1 MKKNILILSVAAL
14 ALTSCDDFLNK
25 TPLDKQSAETYFK
38 TETELQLFS
47 NNFYSSPYTVKAN
60 DAIFQEQNDL
70 IFQTGSLASEL
81 KGGTNRTV
89 PASGGGWNWSILRK
103 INTLLDH
110 IDQCQDEGARVKYTA
125 IARYFR
131 GSFYFEKVKRFG
143 DVPWYEHELT
153 SDSPEL
159 YRPRDSREFIV
170 DKIIED
176 LDYAAENLSE
186 TPDQF
191 RVNKWTALA
200 LKSNVCLFEGTWRK
214 YHTEDETEYAHEY
227 SYYLEQCAEAAKAV
241 IEGGRYSLESAGTTP
256 YLDVFKAEN
265 ASQREFIFAIHYDGA
280 LEVTHSRG
288 FNAIQMGGQ
297 TISRKAV
304 NMYLM
309 KDGTRYTDQSGWQTK
324 EFAAQVSDRD
334 PRLAQ
339 TIVTPGYVHL
349 GIKSGIE
356 YPKFSFANSGYQSIK
371 FLMDFGDASRND
383 LVASD
388 GKSYNDMPVIRYS
401 EVLLNYAEALAE
413 LGTLTQ
419 GDLDASIGVIRTR
432 ANMPGLDMAAAN
444 ANPCA
449 YLSDPKYGYVNI
461 TGANKG
467 VILEIRR
474 ERAIELIQE
483 GQGRWYDLM
492 RWKEGKCIEQEM
504 YGMYFPGPGEY
515 DLNGDGVADHC
526 IYKDVLP
533 VTSCPIT
540 LKIGD
545 SINLTDGDSGYVLPH
560 SQQHF
565 FNEGRDY
572 LYPIPSNEI
581 QLSNQNLKQNPGW
594 TI

>member
-1 MKKNILILSVAAL
+1 MKKIILILSAAAL
-14 ALTSCDDFLNK
+14 ALTSCDFLTK
-25 TPLDKQSAETYFK
+25 TPLDKESAETYFK

-47 NNFYSSPYTVKAN
+47 NNFYSSSYTVAAN
-60 DAIFQEQNDL
+60 DEPFQKQNDL

-81 KGGTNRTV
+81 KGGSNRTV
-89 PASGGGWNWSILRK
+89 PASGGGWSWSILRK

-110 IDQCQDEGARVKYTA
+110 IDQCPDETVRDKYTA

-131 GSFYFEKVKRFG
+131 ASFYFEKVKRFG

-153 SDSPEL
+153 SDSQEL

-176 LDYAAENLSE
+176 LDFAISKLSDA
-186 TPDQF
+186 PDQF

-214 YHTEDETEYAHEY
+214 YHTEDTATYTHQP
-227 SYYLEQCAEAAKAV
+227 SYYLELCATAADEV
-241 IEGGRYSLESAGTTP
+241 IKGGKYSLETAGDTP
-256 YLDVFKAEN
+256 YLDVFKAET
-265 ASQREFIFAIHYDGA
+265 ASQKEYIFAIHYDGA

-297 TISRKAV
+297 TISRKAI

-309 KDGTRYTDQSGWQTK
+309 ADGTRYTDQTGWQTK
-324 EFAAQVSDRD
+324 QFTDQVAGRD

-349 GIKSGIE
+349 GNKSGIE
-356 YPKFSFANSGYQSIK
+356 YPRFTFANSGYQSIK
-371 FLMDFGDASRND
+371 FIMDFGDASKND

-388 GKSYNDMPVIRYS
+388 GKSYNDIPVIRYS

-419 GDLDASIGVIRTR
+419 PDLDKSIGVIRTR
-432 ANMPGLDMAAAN
+432 AHMPALDMAAAN

-449 YLSDPKYGYVNI
+449 YLSDPNYGYSNVS
-461 TGANKG
+461 GANKG

-483 GQGRWYDLM
+483 GTGRWYDLM
-492 RWKEGKCIEQEM
+492 RWKEGKCVEQEM

-533 VTSCPIT
+533 ATACPVT
-540 LKIGD
+540 LKLGD
-545 SINLTDGDSGYVLPH
+545 SINLSDGDSGYVLPH
-560 SQQHF
+560 SQKHIF
-565 FNEGRDY
+565 DEGRDY

>member
-1 MKKNILILSVAAL
+1 MKKYTIILCAAAL
-14 ALTSCDDFLNK
+14 AVTSCNFLDK
-25 TPLDKQSAETYFK
+25 APLDKESAETYFK

-47 NNFYSSPYTVKAN
+47 NNFYASPYAVKAN

-70 IFQTGSLASEL
+70 IFQTANLSNEL
-81 KGGTNRTV
+81 KGGANRTI
-89 PASGGGWNWSILRK
+89 PASGGGWSWSILRK

-110 IDQCQDEGARVKYTA
+110 IDQCPDQAARVKYTA
-125 IARYFR
+125 VACYFR
-131 GSFYFEKVKRFG
+131 ASFYFEKVKRFG
-143 DVPWYEHELT
+143 DVPWYEHELA

-159 YRPRDSREFIV
+159 YRPRDSREFIM

-176 LDYAAENLSE
+176 LDYAAANLSD

-200 LKSNVCLFEGTWRK
+200 LKSNACLFEGTWRK
-214 YHTEDETEYAHEY
+214 YHTEDETKYAHDPN
-227 SYYLEQCAEAAKAV
+227 YYLELSAAAAKAV
-241 IEGGRYSLESAGTTP
+241 MESGKYALESAGATP
-256 YLDVFKAEN
+256 YLDVFKAET
-265 ASQREFIFAIHYDGA
+265 ASAREYIFAIHYDGS

-288 FNAIQMGGQ
+288 FNAIQLGGQ

-309 KDGTRYTDQSGWQTK
+309 KDGSRYTDQPGWQTK
-324 EFAAQVSDRD
+324 GFVDQVSNRD

-349 GIKSGIE
+349 GNKSGIE
-356 YPKFSFANSGYQSIK
+356 YPRFSFANSGYQSVK
-371 FLMDFGDASRND
+371 FIMDFGDATKND

-401 EVLLNYAEALAE
+401 EILLNYAEALAE
-413 LGTLTQ
+413 LGTLEQ
-419 GDLDASIGVIRTR
+419 ADLDASIGVIRAR
-432 ANMPGLDMAAAN
+432 AKMPALNKDAAN
-444 ANPCA
+444 ANPCS
-449 YLSDPKYGYVNI
+449 YLSDPKYGYVNVS
-461 TGANKG
+461 GPNKG

-492 RWKEGKCIEQEM
+492 RWKEGKCVEQEM

-515 DLNGDGVADHC
+515 DLNGDGTPDHC

-533 VTSCPIT
+533 KTSCPVT
-540 LKIGD
+540 LKIGE
-545 SINLTDGDSGYVLPH
+545 SINLTDTESGYVIPH
-560 SQQHF
+560 SQQHV
-565 FNEGRDY
+565 FNEERDY

-581 QLSNQNLKQNPGW
+581 QLSNNNLKQNPGW
-594 TI
+594 K